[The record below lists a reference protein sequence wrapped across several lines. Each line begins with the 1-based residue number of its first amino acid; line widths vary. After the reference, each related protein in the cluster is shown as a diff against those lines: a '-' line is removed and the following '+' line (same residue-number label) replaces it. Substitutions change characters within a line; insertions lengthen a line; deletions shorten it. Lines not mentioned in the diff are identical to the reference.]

1 MQGIN
6 AFAVGI
12 PESPKG
18 DEQAVLLVPN
28 EI

>member
-6 AFAVGI
+6 AFALGI
-12 PESPKG
+12 PESLKG
-18 DEQAVLLVPN
+18 DEQAVLLVLN